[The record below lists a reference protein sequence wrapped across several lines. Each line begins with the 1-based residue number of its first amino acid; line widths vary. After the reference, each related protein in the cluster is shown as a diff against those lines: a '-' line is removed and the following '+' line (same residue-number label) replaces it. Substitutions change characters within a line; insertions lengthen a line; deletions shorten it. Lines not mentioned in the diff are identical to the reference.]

1 MNKQQKN
8 EAFEQLVSEAVN
20 NVGRKR
26 DNALLKNIGAMSHEE
41 LDQLL
46 RPQRKKHTPIMT
58 IVRLAAA
65 CAAVLVIIIAVG
77 QLDLGSNTRYGNAS
91 LFNTYYKAYRTDAA
105 AFDAAG
111 DHINAMGGKST
122 AAYIEEASTLINK
135 KHSKHDLRRGIALL
149 ERLLTY
155 NYKSSLANEIHWYL
169 GLGYLK
175 DNRTDK
181 AKSELRMVIDLEKS
195 RAINIHASDARDILR
210 HIER

>member
-1 MNKQQKN
+1 MNNQQQN
-8 EAFEQLVSEAVN
+8 DAFEQLVSEAVN
-20 NVGRKR
+20 NIGVKR
-26 DNALLKNIGAMSHEE
+26 DKAMIEHIGGMTHEE

-46 RPQRKKHTPIMT
+46 HPKRKRRATIMT

-77 QLDLGSNTRYGNAS
+77 QLDLGGNTRYGNAS
-91 LFNTYYKAYRTDAA
+91 LFNTYYKEYRMDATS
-105 AFDAAG
+105 FDAAG

-135 KHSKHDLRRGIALL
+135 KHSKHDLRRGITLL

-155 NYKSSLANEIHWYL
+155 NYKPSLANEIHWYL

-181 AKSELRMVIDLEKS
+181 AKSELRMVIDLEKA
-195 RAINIHASDARDILR
+195 RAINVHTSDAQDIIR
-210 HIER
+210 QMER